1 VTSRPNAPAAERNRE
16 PILEVLRTEFGD
28 RRSVLEIGSGTGQ
41 HAVWLGPEL
50 SHLVWQTSERPG
62 NLAGVRAWVGGEGLA
77 NVPPP
82 IELDAASAD
91 VPSGRYDAVFSA
103 NTAHIMSI
111 DVVKAMFGLVGRVLP
126 RGGKFCLYGPFNMQ
140 GQFTSDSNRLFDAS
154 LRARDPSMGIR
165 DIEMLD
171 QFAGSAGLVRT
182 AVYAMPANNF
192 CVVWVRS

>member
-62 NLAGVRAWVGGEGLA
+62 NLAGVRAWVGAEGLV

-103 NTAHIMSI
+103 NTVHIMSI
-111 DVVKAMFGLVGRVLP
+111 DVVRAMFGLVGRVLP

-140 GQFTSDSNRLFDAS
+140 GEFTSDSNRLFDAS

-171 QFAGSAGLVRT
+171 QFAESAGLVRT